1 MKRVGE
7 TIVFSPKTLAIYTIS
22 IMGLGGGGFT
32 MAREIAVTPANGY
45 QVDQVEV
52 RLGKME
58 NTMNNVLYQLCEIRN
73 DRLSDQGKP
82 VRNCGN
88 LPQ

>member
-1 MKRVGE
+1 MKRVDGKVE
-7 TIVFSPKTLAIYTIS
+7 FTPKTLAIYTTALL
-22 IMGLGGGGFT
+22 GLGGGGFT

-52 RLGKME
+52 RLGKVE
-58 NTMNNVLYQLCEIRN
+58 NALNNVNYQLCEMRN
-73 DRLSDQGKP
+73 DRLSDQGRP